1 MPRDTSP
8 AQSER
13 DPRCLDLRH
22 FRDLKKG
29 WDTYDAEPIST
40 QAIRT
45 AEHLTAVPTSSGGIQ
60 LEMHAGG
67 VELEI
72 EITSTG
78 RVKGILFET
87 VGPGR

>member
-1 MPRDTSP
+1 M
-8 AQSER
+8 
-13 DPRCLDLRH
+13 LRELGK
-22 FRDLKKG
+22 D
-29 WDTYDAEPIST
+29 WDTYGADPISP

-45 AEHLTAVPTSSGGIQ
+45 AENLAAIPKSDGGID
-60 LEMHAGG
+60 LVLHAGG
-67 VELEI
+67 AEIEI